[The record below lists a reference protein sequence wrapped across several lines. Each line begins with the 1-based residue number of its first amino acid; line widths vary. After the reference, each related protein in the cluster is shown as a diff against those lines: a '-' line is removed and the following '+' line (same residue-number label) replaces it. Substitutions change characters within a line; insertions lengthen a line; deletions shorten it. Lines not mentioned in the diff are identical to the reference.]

1 MKYKKIFAFLT
12 TMILACNMV
21 SIRSLMAGDK
31 LVAFPGA
38 QGGGMYT
45 LGARG
50 AENIE
55 IYHVTNLNDEGEGS
69 LRDALSKGDRII
81 VFDVAGN
88 IHLKTA
94 LRVQGVSNITLLGQT
109 SPGEGICVMGESTL
123 FENCENIIIRYMR
136 FRPGDLG
143 TSQEDGLGIKR
154 CKDFIVDHC
163 SATWSVD
170 EAFSAYA
177 NRNFTAQYNVIAQSM
192 YCSVHD
198 KGTHS
203 YGGIWGGENA
213 TFHHNLVAHHYSRMP
228 RIGTSQTVSSYN
240 NDPDTDGLVDIRNN
254 VFYNWVTRP
263 GYGGENGVRV
273 NFVGNYYKPGP
284 SSKRSDQFYLGYEGT
299 NDTTV
304 VYAEDNIMEGNN
316 SAVFS
321 NVISLDTIDSSAR
334 VGDVTTKPNN
344 QYLSDYPIQ
353 TVSASDA
360 YTEVLNDVGDN
371 IYTDSI
377 DSAILDSVK
386 NGTAFEGSINDIGLI
401 DSQND
406 VGGWVYLSGTKEADT
421 DGDGIP
427 DEWEKN
433 NGLNKDDPK
442 DAAEISAT
450 GYTNIEDYANS
461 LSKKGA
467 YEATDTAEL
476 RKAIFRAESLQE
488 SYYYEKDIEKVESEL
503 VKAKQA
509 LSAPQSEIDE
519 ETENLNTL
527 LSSLEYRY
535 KPILEYYIADIENAD
550 STKYSATEWVMLTER
565 ISQIKADL
573 SGEENNTLFKNEYE
587 ELKNMFESMSN
598 RYSEI
603 YALVEQLMSYDS
615 SNYTQASY
623 SKAMAEVEQLV
634 NDVPDGM
641 NDEQIESYLESISEA
656 FFSNVI
662 IIEYKLIDK
671 ALYNISRTWDEEYL
685 SESDK
690 SALEDITSRL
700 NDIKGQVFDD
710 NQTIYDAFNTTIEF
724 IKNLDISEACN
735 YLYRSDFENEQI
747 YDVDGKKLSY
757 RKISDSQMGIKT
769 DSRRALTFDTI
780 KGNNDNVYYGAR
792 FYPGGNNSSLSLL
805 LGDKYVVS
813 VDRYDLTLKDRD
825 NYQNATSSFTNI
837 DNYGYNTY
845 KDYILNY
852 NSKEHVVTTYVD
864 NIKYELS
871 VPEDAGE
878 ITGFGFYSP
887 NYFSSDVNSFL
898 TAEITD
904 VYIFS
909 LGENDSIV
917 YGDVNFDG
925 QVDSKDASIVLRHS
939 SGEAQLSGK
948 EFLAG
953 DVNKDNSVDSK
964 DASLILQYTSGSISG
979 F

>member
-50 AENIE
+50 AENIA

-177 NRNFTAQYNVIAQSM
+177 NRNFTAQYNIIAQSM
-192 YCSVHD
+192 YYSVHD
-198 KGTHS
+198 KGPHS

-284 SSKRSDQFYLGYEGT
+284 SSKRKDQFYLGYAGT
-299 NDTTV
+299 NYTTV
-304 VYAEDNIMEGNN
+304 VYAEENIMEGNTN
-316 SAVFS
+316 AVFS
-321 NVISLDTIDSSAR
+321 NVISLDTMGSSAQL
-334 VGDVTTKPNN
+334 GNVTTKPND
-344 QYLSDYPIQ
+344 QYLNDYPIQ

-360 YTEVLNDVGDN
+360 YTEVLDDVGDN
-371 IYTDSI
+371 IYIDSI

-386 NGTAFEGSINDIGLI
+386 NGTAFKGSKNDIGLI

-406 VGGWVYLSGTKEADT
+406 VGGWVYLEGAKKVDT
-421 DGDGIP
+421 DADSIP
-427 DEWEKN
+427 DEWEEN
-433 NGLNKDDPK
+433 NGLNKNDPN
-442 DAAEISAT
+442 DAVEISNT
-450 GYTNIEDYANS
+450 GYTNIENYANS
-461 LSKKGA
+461 LVKKGA

-476 RKAIFRAESLQE
+476 RKAIFKAENLPYN
-488 SYYYEKDIEKVESEL
+488 YYYEKDIERVESEL
-503 VKAKQA
+503 VKAKQTLNA
-509 LSAPQSEIDE
+509 SQDAIDK
-519 ETENLNTL
+519 ETETLNAL

-535 KPILEYYIADIENAD
+535 KPMLEDYIADIENTD
-550 STKYSATEWVMLTER
+550 STKYSATEWEKLTER
-565 ISQIKADL
+565 ISQIKADF
-573 SGEENNTLFKNEYE
+573 SGEENNALFKSEYE

-598 RYSEI
+598 KYSEI
-603 YALVEQLMSYDS
+603 YALVEEFKGYDPS
-615 SNYTQASY
+615 AYTQASY
-623 SKAMAEVEQLV
+623 SKAMSEVEQLA

-641 NDEQIESYLESISEA
+641 SDEQVNSYLQRIREA
-656 FFSNVI
+656 FYSNVI
-662 IIEYKLIDK
+662 IIQYGKIDE
-671 ALYNISRTWDEEYL
+671 ALAVVDKTWDEEYL
-685 SESDK
+685 SETDK
-690 SALEDITSRL
+690 NAIEDITSQL
-700 NDIKGQVFDD
+700 NDAKGQLFDD
-710 NQTIYDAFNTTIEF
+710 NQTIHDLFNKTIDV
-724 IKNLDISEACN
+724 INNIDISELCN

-747 YDVDGKKLSY
+747 YDVDGKKLTY

-769 DSRRALTFDTI
+769 TTRRALTFDI
-780 KGNNDNVYYGAR
+780 AKGNNDNVYYGAR
-792 FYPGGNNSSLSLL
+792 FYPGSNGSELGLL
-805 LGDKYVVS
+805 LGDKYVVNLGES
-813 VDRYDLTLKDRD
+813 TLSLRDRD
-825 NYQNATSSFTNI
+825 NYRNGTTVYTNI
-837 DNYGYNTY
+837 NKYVQDTY
-845 KDYILNY
+845 QDYILNY
-852 NSKEHVVTTYVD
+852 NSTNHIVTAYVN

-871 VPEDAGE
+871 VPEDVGE